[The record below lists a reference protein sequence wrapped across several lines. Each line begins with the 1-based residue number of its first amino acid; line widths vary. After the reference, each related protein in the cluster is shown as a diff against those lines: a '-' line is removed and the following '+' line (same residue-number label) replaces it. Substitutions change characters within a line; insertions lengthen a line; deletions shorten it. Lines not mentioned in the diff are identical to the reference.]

1 MLHNKHYMICKQEK
15 RVIFE
20 TNILNKPKPFFVLLF
35 GLKSDEHY
43 VFQMIE
49 IGYRTRAIITRS

>member
-1 MLHNKHYMICKQEK
+1 MICKQEK

-49 IGYRTRAIITRS
+49 IGYRTRVIITRS